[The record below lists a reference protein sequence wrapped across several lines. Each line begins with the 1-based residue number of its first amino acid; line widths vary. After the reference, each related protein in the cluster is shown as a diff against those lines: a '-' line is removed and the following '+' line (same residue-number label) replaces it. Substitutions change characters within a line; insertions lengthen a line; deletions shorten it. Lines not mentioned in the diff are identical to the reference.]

1 MLPSRPRFTNRF
13 VTHARALRRLAG
25 RYWRSD
31 EVRWRLLVLAGR
43 YTSHIAIVSVVLLA
57 VILAGAHLTSRPA
70 DAEARLVQPSNSPGA
85 AAEAGGLGVDA
96 GAAQRAASIP
106 APVAAGGGGGGGGGV
121 RYSPRVFQTYVS
133 VNNQDGALL
142 ARRAV
147 TDTATPATARVE
159 IITYTVQAGDTIEAI
174 AARFGLLPTT
184 LMWSNDEVEE
194 APDRLSIGQVLSIL
208 PEDGIWYT
216 VEENDTL
223 DGIAEEFKADVREI
237 VDYPLNNLAA
247 GANIL
252 PGAKLIVPRGVKPFV
267 PTVVEQP
274 GGYSAGSYTGPSV
287 SVAANGTFQWPAM
300 GYISQ
305 GFWWGHP
312 ALDIANANGV
322 PIYAS
327 DSGYVSFAGWDGS
340 GYGYMVTINHGN
352 GFTTAYA
359 HLSQYYVDPG
369 QPVARGQIIAA
380 MGSTGRSTGPH
391 LHFEIRYGGVAF
403 NPLYYLP

>member
-1 MLPSRPRFTNRF
+1 MLPSHPRFTDRF

-57 VILAGAHLTSRPA
+57 VILAGTHLTSRPA
-70 DAEARLVQPSNSPGA
+70 DATAKPPEPSSSPST
-85 AAEAGGLGVDA
+85 EAGAGGQDAEGVE
-96 GAAQRAASIP
+96 AQQTSSIP
-106 APVAAGGGGGGGGGV
+106 GGADGGGGT
-121 RYSPRVFQTYVS
+121 RYSPQVFQTYVS
-133 VNNQDGALL
+133 LNNQDGALL
-142 ARRAV
+142 ARQAV
-147 TDTATPATARVE
+147 TDTAMPSTARAE
-159 IITYTVQAGDTIEAI
+159 IITYTVQPGDTIEAI

-208 PEDGIWYT
+208 PDDGIWYT

-223 DGIAEEFKADVREI
+223 DGIAEEFKADAQEI
-237 VDYPLNNLAA
+237 INYPLNNLSA

-252 PGAKLIVPRGVKPFV
+252 PGTRLIVPRGVKPFV

-274 GGYSAGSYTGPSV
+274 GGYSAGSYTGPAV
-287 SVAANGTFQWPAM
+287 SVAANGTFQWPAT
-300 GYISQ
+300 GSLSQ
-305 GFWWGHP
+305 GFWWGHR

-327 DSGYVSFAGWDGS
+327 DSGYVSYAGWDGS

-391 LHFEIRYGGVAF
+391 LHFEIRYGGVTH